1 MARIAGVTIPNEKRT
16 EIALTYIYGI
26 GLPSSRSILAAAKVD
41 GNIRVKDLR
50 DNQVNAIREQ
60 IENRKLKVEGDLRRD
75 IMMHIRSLKDIN
87 CYRGTRHI
95 KHLPLRGQR
104 TKTNTRT
111 VRGNVR
117 RTMGSG
123 RKDAHQKT

>member
-1 MARIAGVTIPNEKRT
+1 MARIAGVTLPNEKRV
-16 EIALTYIYGI
+16 EAALTYIYGI
-26 GLPSSRSILAAAKVD
+26 GLSSSRAILSAAKID
-41 GNIRVKDLR
+41 CNIRVKDLIE
-50 DNQVNAIREQ
+50 NQLNAIREQ
-60 IENRKLKVEGDLRRD
+60 IEKRNMKVEGDLRRD
-75 IMMHIRSLKDIN
+75 ILMHIRRLKDIG
-87 CYRGTRHI
+87 CYRGIRHI
-95 KHLPLRGQR
+95 KHLPARGQR

>member
-1 MARIAGVTIPNEKRT
+1 MDRIAGVTIPNEKRT